1 MDRICTNRIVK
12 IGIVTAD
19 ADDTARRLNELFDP
33 VAPYDS
39 HEPPKIPFSGER
51 WQRYHGEPASGI
63 QMKVRLVYLEPVY
76 FEIVQPLGDAASPW
90 HDHFRKYGTSVCFMS
105 FYIEGF
111 EQHIDFMNKHGYPL
125 IFDEEKGFER
135 YAYFDTMEK
144 LGFTLEMKE
153 RIPKPA
159 EE

>member
-1 MDRICTNRIVK
+1 MDKICTNRIVK

-19 ADDTARRLNELFDP
+19 AEDTARRLTEMFEP
-33 VAPYDS
+33 VAPYDH
-39 HEPPKIPFSGER
+39 HEPPEIPFSKER
-51 WQRYHGEPASGI
+51 WQRYKGEPASGI
-63 QMKVRLVYLEPVY
+63 ALKVRLVYLEPVY
-76 FEIVQPLGDAASPW
+76 FEIVQPLGDASSPW
-90 HDHFRKYGTSVCFMS
+90 HDHFKKYGTSVCFMS

-111 EQHIDFMNKHGYPL
+111 EQHIDFMNKLGYPL

-153 RIPKPA
+153 RIPKPP